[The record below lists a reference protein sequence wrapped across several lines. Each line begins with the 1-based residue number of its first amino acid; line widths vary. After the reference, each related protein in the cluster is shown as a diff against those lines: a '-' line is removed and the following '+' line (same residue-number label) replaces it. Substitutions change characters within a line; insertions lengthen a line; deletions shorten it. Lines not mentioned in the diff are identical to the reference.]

1 MSVSCTASVDMA
13 SKGSPSDLLE
23 SIDRFRIEAGAK
35 LDASHRSELGQF
47 MTPAPIA
54 RLMSGMFD
62 SVGPDVHLLDAGAGV
77 GSLSAACVQRLIDAE
92 RRPASIS
99 ITAYE
104 IDEMLAAYLSRT
116 LDLCGAAC
124 KRSGIPFDGEVIR
137 DDFIAATAESAG
149 RALLGAPHFDMAILN
164 PPYRKINTNS
174 EERRLLRLA
183 GIETTNLYTGFLAL
197 SMRLLT
203 PGGQMVAI
211 TPRSFCNGSYF
222 RLFRR
227 DFLSRMELRRL
238 HVFES
243 RKHAFR
249 EDDVLQENVIVHA
262 VKRGRGRSRSTV
274 VIETTANIGD
284 TPNSRPV
291 PYDRVVRPDDPQHF
305 IYIAADD
312 KGDGVAKQIAA
323 LPATLVDLGINV
335 STGRVVD
342 FRAKE
347 YLRQEPEDGTAPLVW
362 PTHFDRG
369 YIAWPKDGAR
379 KPQAIAIDERIADQ
393 LIPNESYVL
402 VRRFSAKEER
412 RRVVA
417 AIYDPGRIEARVV
430 GFENHLNYFHRD
442 GRGLEPELAQ
452 GLAAF
457 LNSTIVDL
465 YFRQFNGHTQVNATD
480 LKNLRYPTAD
490 QLRALGLRIGDPFP
504 DQSDVDSLLAEV
516 LGDSP
521 RRAAS

>member
-1 MSVSCTASVDMA
+1 MEKVSKTA
-13 SKGSPSDLLE
+13 PPHLLE
-23 SIDRFRIEAGAK
+23 SVDRFRIEAGAK
-35 LDASHRSELGQF
+35 LDASRRSELGQF
-47 MTPAPIA
+47 MTPALVA
-54 RLMSGMFD
+54 SLMAGMFEDVD
-62 SVGPDVHLLDAGAGV
+62 SDVHLLDAGAGV
-77 GSLSAACVQRLIDAE
+77 GSLSAACVQRLLEME
-92 RRPASIS
+92 RPPTRII

-104 IDEMLAAYLSRT
+104 IDEMLAAYLTRT
-116 LDLCGAAC
+116 LDICGVMC
-124 KRSGIPFDGEVIR
+124 KRSGIRFDAEVIR

-149 RALLGAPHFDMAILN
+149 RALLGAPRFNMAVLN
-164 PPYRKINTNS
+164 PPYRKINTHS

-197 SMRLLT
+197 SMRLLA

-222 RLFRR
+222 RPFRR
-227 DFLSRMELRRL
+227 EFLSTMALLRL

-262 VKRGRGRSRSTV
+262 AKRGKGRSKSTV
-274 VIETTANIGD
+274 VIEATASIGD
-284 TPNSRPV
+284 PPSSRTV
-291 PYDRVVRPDDPQHF
+291 PYERVVRPSDPQHF
-305 IYIAADD
+305 IHIAADD
-312 KGDGVAKQIAA
+312 EGDGVAQRIAA
-323 LPATLVDLGINV
+323 LPATLADLGIKV

-347 YLRQEPEDGTAPLVW
+347 YLRQEPEKGTAPLIW
-362 PTHFDRG
+362 PTHFEEG
-369 YIAWPKDGAR
+369 YIGWPKDGTR
-379 KPQAIAIDERIADQ
+379 KPQAIAIDDRIADQ

-417 AIYDPGRIEARVV
+417 AIYDPGRINARVV

-442 GRGLEPELAQ
+442 GRGLESELAR
-452 GLAAF
+452 GLAIF
-457 LNSTIVDL
+457 LNSTMVDV

-480 LKNLRYPTAD
+480 LKSLRYPAAD
-490 QLRALGLRIGDPFP
+490 QLRVLGSMIGDPFP
-504 DQSDVDSLLAEV
+504 DQSEVDSLLSES
-516 LGDSP
+516 LGDSSK
-521 RRAAS
+521 RAAS